1 MNEANLKMAEAEV
14 IKQEAQIEVEKMR
27 NELEAAKNKNY
38 VQTGYIDLTSPEKK
52 DRKIEVPELS
62 QPEAKVE
69 LTSEAGPAEQ
79 EQEEEEKTIETPIK
93 EIGKDL
99 APVEKPAVKKEKPPK
114 KELNKN

>member
-38 VQTGYIDLTSPEKK
+38 VQTGYIDLTSPGKK
-52 DRKIEVPELS
+52 DRKIEVPES

-69 LTSEAGPAEQ
+69 VTSEAGPTE
-79 EQEEEEKTIETPIK
+79 
-93 EIGKDL
+93 
-99 APVEKPAVKKEKPPK
+99 
-114 KELNKN
+114 